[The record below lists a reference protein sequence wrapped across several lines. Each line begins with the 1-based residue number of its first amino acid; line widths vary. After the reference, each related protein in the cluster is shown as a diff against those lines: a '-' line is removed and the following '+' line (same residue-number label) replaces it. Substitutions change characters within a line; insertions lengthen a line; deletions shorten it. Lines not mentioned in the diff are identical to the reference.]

1 VLRIFCKH
9 INWMYNNESQPK
21 VYFLLIKRIANTFV
35 CDSVWWL
42 SLFQVSCLQISFA
55 LVEHFNKFKRKET
68 IKLLDGSALWLV
80 LLVASC

>member
-1 VLRIFCKH
+1 
-9 INWMYNNESQPK
+9 MYNNESQPK
-21 VYFLLIKRIANTFV
+21 VYLLIKRIANTFV

-42 SLFQVSCLQISFA
+42 SLFQVSCLQISLA
-55 LVEHFNKFKRKET
+55 LVEHFDKFKRKGT